1 MKDVYA
7 FGEEQ
12 QLPQN
17 MLLTTSTRF
26 GMPKVEAQ
34 TLSDKPWADPRTII
48 EAYKRP
54 DAQKWIEAAN
64 VEWENLIAH
73 DAFVWVDPPQESQI
87 ISSTMVFKKKVD
99 QDENLEK
106 YKARLCA
113 TGDQQKE
120 EDG

>member
-26 GMPKVEAQ
+26 GMPKVKAK

-64 VEWENLIAH
+64 VEWENPLPH
-73 DAFVWVDPPQESQI
+73 DAFYWVDPPQGSQS

-99 QDENLEK
+99 QDENLEN